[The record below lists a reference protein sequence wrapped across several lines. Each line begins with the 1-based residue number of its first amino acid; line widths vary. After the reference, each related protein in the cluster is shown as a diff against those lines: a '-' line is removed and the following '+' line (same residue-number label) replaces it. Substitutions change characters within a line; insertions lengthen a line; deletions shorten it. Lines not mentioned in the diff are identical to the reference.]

1 MNKEHHHNNNSFN
14 IKIDN
19 NYININIKINII
31 FHIMKSMKKHLI
43 KIIMKDSNKQKLII
57 FHNQIIK
64 LIKIRKDINI
74 NIKFKNVKINKIK
87 LKNIKMEIIKK

>member
-1 MNKEHHHNNNSFN
+1 LNKDHHHNNNSFN

-19 NYININIKINII
+19 NYINININII

-57 FHNQIIK
+57 FHNRIIK

-87 LKNIKMEIIKK
+87 LKNIKMEIIHK